1 MRATEMNPESC
12 PSPARKSG
20 RLIDT
25 LMREHYD
32 AHMRTTID
40 LPEDLHRIVSSLAV
54 HTRRSLSLTA
64 VELNSRGLASAAPTA
79 TSREAAMVTSAK
91 TGLPVIR
98 LPRVVTPEDVK
109 ALEDEA

>member
-1 MRATEMNPESC
+1 M
-12 PSPARKSG
+12 
-20 RLIDT
+20 
-25 LMREHYD
+25 HQHHD
-32 AHMRTTID
+32 AEMRTTVD

-64 VELNSRGLASAAPTA
+64 VELIRRGLASAAPTA
-79 TSREAAMVTSAK
+79 ASTEAVIVMNTK

-109 ALEDEA
+109 ALEDDA

>member
-1 MRATEMNPESC
+1 
-12 PSPARKSG
+12 
-20 RLIDT
+20 
-25 LMREHYD
+25 MRELYD

-64 VELNSRGLASAAPTA
+64 VELIRRGLASAAPTA

>member
-1 MRATEMNPESC
+1 MSC
-12 PSPARKSG
+12 ALPTRKNG
-20 RLIDT
+20 RPIDT
-25 LMREHYD
+25 MMPQHYD
-32 AHMRTTID
+32 AKMRTTVD

-54 HTRRSLSLTA
+54 HTHRSLSLTVA
-64 VELNSRGLASAAPTA
+64 ELIRRGLACAEPTA
-79 TSREAAMVTSAK
+79 ASSEAAMVKSAK